1 MKISVIVPIYNIKDC
16 LERCVKSI
24 QAQTYE
30 DMEII
35 LVDDGSTDGTA
46 KLADS
51 LAVGDERTVVYHK
64 ENGGSSSARNLG
76 ISKAN
81 GEYFGFV
88 DSDDYIEPDMYEK
101 LAILIQNNDLLIAQ
115 TSRDEIAP
123 DGSRLPDVVTPP
135 LKEEMVSTQDFLKE
149 LLLHKG
155 DCSFCTKLTS
165 RTLFENNMFPEGE
178 LNEDFRLLT
187 QMLSQTDRIGIL
199 PDRGYHVY
207 YREGSN
213 TRRKDKNDFSR
224 VFTDIVVNAD
234 RMEILIKD
242 KYPELTDYV
251 LRFALVQRLDYLLH
265 IPIAQ
270 MNAKNDFYC
279 DIKKYL
285 KEHKDVIKLNPYLT
299 DDQKK
304 KLKLL
309 AVNPKMVRELHYI
322 SMKLRGIK

>member
-64 ENGGSSSARNLG
+64 ENGGSSSARNFG

-135 LKEEMVSTQDFLKE
+135 LKEEMVSSQDFLKE

>member
-64 ENGGSSSARNLG
+64 ENGGSSSARNFG

-101 LAILIQNNDLLIAQ
+101 LAILIQNNNLLIAQ

-135 LKEEMVSTQDFLKE
+135 LKEEMVSSQDFLKE

-165 RTLFENNMFPEGE
+165 RTLFDNNMFPEGE